1 MLRRTEKPKDEAGF
15 NQTTPPAVGKVSK
28 PEKTIIGENI
38 SIEGDIRGREDLL
51 IQGSVKGSVQ
61 LEKHH
66 LTVGPK
72 GQVEAEINADSVTIS
87 GRLIGNIKALGKVE
101 ITREADFTGE
111 IKAKRISVEDGAY
124 LKAVIELER
133 EPEKK
138 PAMGLKPAEKAA
150 PSPMGKPL
158 TSVGEPGKGN

>member
-1 MLRRTEKPKDEAGF
+1 MLRRTERPKDEANS
-15 NQTTPPAVGKVSK
+15 NQVAPPAVGTVSK
-28 PEKTIIGENI
+28 PDKTVIGENI

-87 GRLIGNIKALGKVE
+87 GRLIGNIKAFGKVE

-138 PAMGLKPAEKAA
+138 PTVGLKPAA
-150 PSPMGKPL
+150 SPLGKPL

>member
-1 MLRRTEKPKDEAGF
+1 MLRRTDKPKEDNEFA
-15 NQTTPPAVGKVSK
+15 PPVSAAAS
-28 PEKTIIGENI
+28 PSARTEKTVIGENI
-38 SIEGDIRGREDLL
+38 AIEGDIRGREDLL

-66 LTVGPK
+66 LTVGPR
-72 GQVEAEINADSVTIS
+72 GQVEAEITADNVTIS

-101 ITREADFTGE
+101 ITKEADFTGE

-133 EPEKK
+133 EAEKK
-138 PAMGLKPAEKAA
+138 PAAELKPAAA
-150 PSPMGKPL
+150 RPL
-158 TSVGEPGKGN
+158 GPVGEAHKGS

>member
-1 MLRRTEKPKDEAGF
+1 MLRRTDKTREEEDFKQTATPAAG
-15 NQTTPPAVGKVSK
+15 AVSR
-28 PEKTIIGENI
+28 PEKTVIGENI

-72 GQVEAEINADSVTIS
+72 GQVEAEINADGVTIS
-87 GRLIGNIKALGKVE
+87 GRLMGNIKAMGKVE

-138 PAMGLKPAEKAA
+138 PATELKPA
-150 PSPMGKPL
+150 PPLGKPL
-158 TSVGEPGKGN
+158 NKVGEPGKGN